1 MKVILVV
8 LCIVLF
14 LPALVSAHIIFEPP
28 WVSSD
33 GTTFQEWSFD
43 DNSNPALP
51 EFKSNPYGGASAA
64 ITVGE
69 LSAGWQESLLGLGT
83 QTGFWSLGIDGS
95 IVLEI
100 DNRPEPLP
108 YKEIW
113 LQVTYYKSDISQAP
127 TVSMIPGATFLGGET
142 VLVEDAGGIPGD
154 GWYLDFSKWR
164 MEPNPPHEKIVLTGS
179 LDYDTVIDQIVV
191 HTICIP
197 EPVSLA
203 FLAFGSL
210 VFLRKRR

>member
-1 MKVILVV
+1 MKLISAV

-14 LPALVSAHIIFEPP
+14 LPALVSAYIIFEPS

-43 DNSNPALP
+43 DNDNPALP
-51 EFKSNPYGGASAA
+51 EFMSNPYGGASAA
-64 ITVGE
+64 ITVGDMGE
-69 LSAGWQESLLGLGT
+69 GWFESIPGLGT
-83 QTGFWSLGIDGS
+83 QTGLWSLGCGGA

-100 DNRPEPLP
+100 DNRDEPLP

-113 LQVTYYKSDISQAP
+113 LQVTYYLDISQP
-127 TVSMIPGATFLGGET
+127 PIVDVPGAAFLEGET
-142 VLVEDAGGIPGD
+142 VLVEDAGIG
-154 GWYLDFSKWR
+154 GWYLDLSKWR
-164 MEPNPPHEKIVLTGS
+164 IEPNPSHEEIILTS
-179 LDYDTVIDQIVV
+179 NPDYGAVIDQIVV

-203 FLAFGSL
+203 FLAVGSL